1 MSLRWGRGGG
11 GVSAGL
17 RSETA
22 GCLRERSLR
31 RHASWHPRSP
41 TDAPLEEGRKERR
54 EGGHET
60 NHTQL
65 LCRRGAACEGGGR
78 GAACEGGREV
88 RLVREGERC
97 SVLLPTHNG
106 TPCWFSL
113 PDGWRLA
120 SHLCRDNLCND
131 AIKRVL
137 RRACVHSLK
146 ALSITH
152 GHKEIRQSHTAE
164 AHSHT

>member
-1 MSLRWGRGGG
+1 MDMRRIIPSFYAE
-11 GVSAGL
+11 GVRL
-17 RSETA
+17 V
-22 GCLRERSLR
+22 
-31 RHASWHPRSP
+31 
-41 TDAPLEEGRKERR
+41 R
-54 EGGHET
+54 EGG
-60 NHTQL
+60 
-65 LCRRGAACEGGGR
+65 
-78 GAACEGGREV
+78 EV
-88 RLVREGERC
+88 RLGREGERC

-152 GHKEIRQSHTAE
+152 GHKEIRQSHTAK